1 MIWIIGVLFILFI
14 VANITVALAPTKFVN
29 VDTGVFDSISYKI
42 TIYDDLETAKSKSHF
57 KTSIYEVPEY
67 LLDDMNKILNSQK
80 RQRMKLNDAWCAE
93 KFLLD
98 KKCEI
103 VYVNRNYF

>member
-1 MIWIIGVLFILFI
+1 MIYVIIGLIVLFIVVHI
-14 VANITVALAPTKFVN
+14 AVAIAPTKFVN
-29 VDTGVFDSISYKI
+29 ADGGIFDSITNKI

-57 KTSIYEVPEY
+57 KTTIYEVPEY
-67 LLDDMNKILNSQK
+67 LLDEMNKILNSQK
-80 RQRMKLNDAWCAE
+80 RQGMKLNDAWSAE

-103 VYVNRNYF
+103 VYINRNYF

>member
-1 MIWIIGVLFILFI
+1 MVYIIIGLLVLFII
-14 VANITVALAPTKFVN
+14 ANISVAIAPTKYVN
-29 VDTGVFDSISYKI
+29 ADAGVFDSITNKI
-42 TIYDDLETAKSKSHF
+42 TIYDDLETAKNKSHF

-80 RQRMKLNDAWCAE
+80 RQGMKLNDAWCAE